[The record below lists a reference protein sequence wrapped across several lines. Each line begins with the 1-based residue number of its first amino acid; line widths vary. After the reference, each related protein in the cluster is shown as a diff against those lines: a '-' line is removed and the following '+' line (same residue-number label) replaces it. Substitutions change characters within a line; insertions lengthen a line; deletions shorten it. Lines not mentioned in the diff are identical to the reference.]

1 MSNKIKKIFITGAT
15 GFIGRHFLNL
25 LNSEEYKVSALS
37 RHPNSFTGRSNVE
50 LVYGDLKKINEFEAT
65 IRSCDVIVNM
75 AGEKINESE
84 MTAVNIDAVKALLQI
99 IKASPRSKLIHISS
113 GGVYGLSTH
122 PDLIITEE
130 SKCFPVNLYEQSKLK
145 ADETIRD
152 FSLQHPFQYVI
163 LRPTNVFGEWD
174 RTKKLLNL
182 FHALKGNRFFYLDKA
197 AKVNYVYAGCLA
209 AVIKKIIDCNTFDND
224 IYNINAPVTIFEFIE
239 KIKEH
244 LHLTSPTKSI
254 STIFKPIV
262 KLSAVASNI
271 LPYKFQVINTG
282 KYNELVN
289 PKIYSADKATDKFQ
303 INAQDCLYQGLQNL
317 INYYQSER
325 ML

>member
-1 MSNKIKKIFITGAT
+1 MNNKAKKIFITGAS

-25 LNSEEYKVSALS
+25 LNSEEYKVIALS
-37 RHPNSFTGRSNVE
+37 REPNSFAGSSNVE

-84 MTAVNIDAVKALLQI
+84 MTAVNIDSVKSLLKI
-99 IKASPRSKLIHISS
+99 ITVAPHIKLIHISS
-113 GGVYGLSTH
+113 GGVYGLAKH

-130 SKCFPVNLYEQSKLK
+130 SECFPVNLYEQSKLK

-174 RTKKLLNL
+174 RAKKLLNL
-182 FHALKGNRFFYLDKA
+182 FHALKGNRFFYLEKA
-197 AKVNYVYAGCLA
+197 AKVNYVYAGCVA
-209 AVIKKIIDCNTFDND
+209 AVIKKIIDSHTFDNG

-244 LHLTSPTKSI
+244 LNVTSHSKSI
-254 STIFKPIV
+254 PSFFKPVV
-262 KLSAVASNI
+262 KLSAVASNF
-271 LPYKFQVINTG
+271 LPDKFQVINTG

-289 PKIYSADKATDKFQ
+289 PKIYSAEKAKEKFQ
-303 INAQDCLYQGLQNL
+303 INAQDCLYHGLQNL
-317 INYYQSER
+317 INYYQSQR
-325 ML
+325 LL